1 MQFINQPQKQLRQF
15 ILKSFCVL
23 TILLVHNTM
32 YAGIEVIKI
41 FPQEKGITLSLQNK
55 EIKEAIATIESVSE
69 YLFIQSGLEKT
80 DVTKKVNIQIKEG
93 NIEQVMAL
101 LLKDTPIRY
110 RIIERQIILYKE
122 KSNSQSEGVINSF
135 IQKIIFCKWYD

>member
-1 MQFINQPQKQLRQF
+1 MQFINMPQKQLRQF

-101 LLKDTPIRY
+101 L
-110 RIIERQIILYKE
+110 
-122 KSNSQSEGVINSF
+122 
-135 IQKIIFCKWYD
+135 

>member
-69 YLFIQSGLEKT
+69 YLFYS
-80 DVTKKVNIQIKEG
+80 
-93 NIEQVMAL
+93 
-101 LLKDTPIRY
+101 IRF
-110 RIIERQIILYKE
+110 RKNRCHQ
-122 KSNSQSEGVINSF
+122 KSKYPN
-135 IQKIIFCKWYD
+135 

>member
-41 FPQEKGITLSLQNK
+41 FPQEKGITLSLQK
-55 EIKEAIATIESVSE
+55 
-69 YLFIQSGLEKT
+69 
-80 DVTKKVNIQIKEG
+80 
-93 NIEQVMAL
+93 
-101 LLKDTPIRY
+101 
-110 RIIERQIILYKE
+110 
-122 KSNSQSEGVINSF
+122 
-135 IQKIIFCKWYD
+135 